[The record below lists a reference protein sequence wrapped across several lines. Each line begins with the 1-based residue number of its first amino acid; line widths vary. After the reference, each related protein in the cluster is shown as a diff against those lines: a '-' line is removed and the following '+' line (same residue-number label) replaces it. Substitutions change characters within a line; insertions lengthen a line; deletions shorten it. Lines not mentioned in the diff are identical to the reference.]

1 MILYCREYFA
11 PIMSTSSQGALAAI
25 GHYSPSEVARLAGV
39 SPRRIG
45 SWARYGIVP
54 SVSQRPNVYSYA
66 DAGEAVIAR
75 YLIDQGVKP
84 SKIRELVERLR
95 DRFGVWPL
103 ARAPL
108 EHEGG
113 LVVMREGDQVLV
125 DVVDY
130 PGHLVEEG
138 TFLSLTAVREALER
152 GGWVALQTPRMH
164 IQVDPDRL
172 SGRPTIRDRR
182 VPTAMVAEIAQEDAG
197 RTLLRREFGLSDE
210 EIDEAVGYEQD
221 VEKALAA

>member
-1 MILYCREYFA
+1 MTT
-11 PIMSTSSQGALAAI
+11 PSTASLAAI
-25 GHYSPSEVARLAGV
+25 GHYTPSEVARLAGV
-39 SPRRIG
+39 SPQRIG

-54 SVSQRPNVYSYA
+54 SVSRRPNLYSYA

-75 YLIDQGVKP
+75 YLIEQGVKP
-84 SKIRELVERLR
+84 RKIRELVERLR
-95 DRFGVWPL
+95 DRFGLWPL

-125 DVVDY
+125 DVVDR
-130 PGHLVEEG
+130 PHHLVEEG
-138 TFLSLTAVREALER
+138 TFLSLTDVRQALER
-152 GGWVALQTPRMH
+152 GGWVALHTPRPH

-182 VPTAMVAEIAQEDAG
+182 LPTAMVAEIAQEDDG

-210 EIDEAVGYEQD
+210 EIDEAVGYEGD

>member
-1 MILYCREYFA
+1 MIKVTA
-11 PIMSTSSQGALAAI
+11 STTEPPAAI

-39 SPRRIG
+39 SPQRIG
-45 SWARYGIVP
+45 SWARYGIMP
-54 SVSQRPNVYSYA
+54 SVSHRPNVYSYA

-75 YLIDQGVKP
+75 YLIDQGLKP
-84 SKIRELVERLR
+84 RKIRELVERLR
-95 DRFGVWPL
+95 DQFGPWPL
-103 ARAPL
+103 GRAPL

-125 DVVDY
+125 DVVDH
-130 PGHLVEEG
+130 PEHLVEEG
-138 TFLSLTAVREALER
+138 TFLSLTDVREALER
-152 GGWVALQTPRMH
+152 GGWVAFRTPRPH

-182 VPTAMVAEIAQEDAG
+182 LSTAMVAEIAQGDDG

-210 EIDEAVGYEQD
+210 EINEAVGYEED